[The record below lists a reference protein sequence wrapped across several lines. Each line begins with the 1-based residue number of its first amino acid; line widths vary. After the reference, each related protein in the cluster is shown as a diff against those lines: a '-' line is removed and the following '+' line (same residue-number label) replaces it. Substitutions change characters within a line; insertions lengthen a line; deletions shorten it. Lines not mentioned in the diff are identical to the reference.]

1 MRYGGIEAG
10 GTKFVCG
17 IGDAD
22 GNSIETCTIPTAAPV
37 ETLDAVRDFFME
49 VQTRH
54 GACSAFGIG
63 SFGPLDLDPHSPGH
77 GNITRTPKPGWTGI
91 NLARWAETS
100 FGRPAAI
107 DTDVNAAAI
116 AESACAGAPRSLAYV
131 TCGTG
136 IGVGLVVK
144 GQPLHGMSHPEAGH
158 MLPRRHPAH
167 DGFAGCCPYHG
178 DCYEGLASGPAIIAA
193 WGQPLSHLSADHP
206 AWDVE
211 AAYLG
216 QLCATLILTVAPQRI
231 VLGGGIM
238 NQQRLYAMIR
248 DHAARDLAGYIAP
261 LDDPHALDALIVPPA
276 CAEPPGLAGAYRLAQ
291 RAAARGPSRAW

>member
-17 IGDAD
+17 IGDGD
-22 GNSIETCTIPTAAPV
+22 GGSIETCTIPTGAPA
-37 ETLDAVRDFFME
+37 ETLDAVRAFFAQAE
-49 VQTRH
+49 VRH
-54 GACSAFGIG
+54 GACAAFGIG
-63 SFGPLDLDPHSPGH
+63 SFGPLDLDPRSRDH
-77 GNITRTPKPGWTGI
+77 GSIMRTPKPGWTGV
-91 NLARWAETS
+91 NLLRWAETI

-136 IGVGLVVK
+136 IGVGLVVE

-193 WGQPLSHLSADHP
+193 WGQPLSQLPADHP
-206 AWDVE
+206 AWEVE

-216 QLCATLILTVAPQRI
+216 QLCAALILTAAPQRI
-231 VLGGGIM
+231 VMGGGIM
-238 NQQRLYAMIR
+238 QQQRLYAMIR
-248 DHAARDLAGYIAP
+248 DHAARNLAGYIAP
-261 LDDPHALDALIVPPA
+261 LDGPQAFDRLIVPPA
-276 CAEPPGLAGAYRLAQ
+276 CAEPSGLIGAYRLAE
-291 RAAARGPSRAW
+291 RAAV